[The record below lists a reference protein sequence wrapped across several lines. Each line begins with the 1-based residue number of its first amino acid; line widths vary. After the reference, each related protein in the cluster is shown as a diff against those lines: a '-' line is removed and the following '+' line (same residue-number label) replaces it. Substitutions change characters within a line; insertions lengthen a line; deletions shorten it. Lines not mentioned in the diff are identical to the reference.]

1 MPPLPDLFLR
11 FQKENPEI
19 ARAYEELGRAV
30 HAAGPLDDQTRALV
44 KLAVSI
50 GAQRE
55 GAVHAHTRKA
65 VAAGVAPEAIR
76 HAAYL
81 ALPTIGFPG
90 MMAALSWVND
100 ILDAKGGGTGS

>member
-1 MPPLPDLFLR
+1 MSSLPGPFIR
-11 FQKENPEI
+11 FQKDQPAI
-19 ARAYEELGRAV
+19 ARAYEDLGKAV
-30 HAAGPLDDQTRALV
+30 HAAGPLDEKTRALV

-65 VAAGVAPEAIR
+65 VAVGAAPDAIR

-100 ILDAKGGGTGS
+100 ILDDAEGGAGR